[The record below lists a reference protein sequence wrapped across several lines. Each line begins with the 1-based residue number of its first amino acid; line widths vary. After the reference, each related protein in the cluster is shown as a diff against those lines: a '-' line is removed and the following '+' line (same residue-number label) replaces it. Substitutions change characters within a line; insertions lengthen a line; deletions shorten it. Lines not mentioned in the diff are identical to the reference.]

1 MKQHGLRQVNRSA
14 RGVLDKLVE
23 GLDELGAAK
32 RIDNARGAFMA
43 VCVERVEH
51 TAHGA
56 IFSVAHYL
64 QQNGDGDLLADIDV
78 TFLRG
83 ATGDFY
89 PLSYQDARTYRR
101 AVEFG
106 EDGSVRVNKAQQ
118 ADLAHFAG
126 DWMTNVRAQ
135 QGL

>member
-14 RGVLDKLVE
+14 RSVLDKLVE
-23 GLDELGAAK
+23 GLDELGASRK
-32 RIDNARGAFMA
+32 IDNARGAFMA

-56 IFSVAHYL
+56 IFSIAHYFE
-64 QQNGDGDLLADIDV
+64 QRGDLVPDPDLTV
-78 TFLRG
+78 LR
-83 ATGDFY
+83 AANGDFY
-89 PLSYQDARTYRR
+89 PLTYQDALTYRR

-106 EDGSVRVNKAQQ
+106 EDGSIRLNKAQQ
-118 ADLAHFAG
+118 ADLAHFVG
-126 DWMTNVRAQ
+126 DWMKNVRDQ